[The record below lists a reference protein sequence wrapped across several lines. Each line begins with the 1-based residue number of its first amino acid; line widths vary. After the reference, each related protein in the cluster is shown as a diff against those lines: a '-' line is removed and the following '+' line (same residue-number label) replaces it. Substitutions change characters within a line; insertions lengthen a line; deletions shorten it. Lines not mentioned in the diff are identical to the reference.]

1 MDSTCIHGETES
13 GEQHDRQSRPSS
25 DSCVKVSQLIVKRN
39 LLVGNDS
46 ELDGFNR
53 GAADGRSRRV
63 FGEPQSFWRAA
74 EFLESRRVYW
84 RAAGFIGEP
93 RGLLE
98 SRGVF
103 WRAAFGRATLRS
115 RDGTGATCAAGGR
128 TAEKATLGNHLQR
141 RATGI
146 SFQSPFRLLL
156 DCSVRAV
163 DSSFQ

>member
-1 MDSTCIHGETES
+1 MDSTCIHGDTES

-63 FGEPQSFWRAA
+63 FGEPQ
-74 EFLESRRVYW
+74 
-84 RAAGFIGEP
+84 
-93 RGLLE
+93 GLLE